1 MLRSE
6 NRECPFCGGTPRRKG
21 PKSERVSKVASKV
34 GVQDISAG
42 VKLEFQPGSSK
53 EDYFYCSGCNQEY
66 IWALIDINL
75 ILTNFCTDRK
85 EEIADKVRH
94 YYKNQVT
101 LTDLLL
107 KYRTGIVRRHS
118 GTVPYRLLYYGD
130 TRGNKDMS
138 QSPDSESYLS
148 EIDDLIKTG
157 TRTFKYSLSDAIL
170 FLLYADSQPIK
181 GKTRQMKEIFLML
194 TEVMNEQNVEHVNF
208 ERKRFG
214 PYSEAVDY
222 TIDQLVFSNYIS
234 VGGKKSSNDFA
245 IEITQKAR
253 NYIKEKYGELPYHI
267 RQTLERKRKE
277 WDTHI
282 PAGLLNLVY
291 TRYPEY
297 LEKSVF
303 RKRYEPLDWKNDKQR
318 PSK

>member
-1 MLRSE
+1 
-6 NRECPFCGGTPRRKG
+6 
-21 PKSERVSKVASKV
+21 
-34 GVQDISAG
+34 
-42 VKLEFQPGSSK
+42 
-53 EDYFYCSGCNQEY
+53 
-66 IWALIDINL
+66 
-75 ILTNFCTDRK
+75 
-85 EEIADKVRH
+85 
-94 YYKNQVT
+94 
-101 LTDLLL
+101 
-107 KYRTGIVRRHS
+107 
-118 GTVPYRLLYYGD
+118 
-130 TRGNKDMS
+130 MS
-138 QSPDSESYLS
+138 QSSDSESYLS

-208 ERKRFG
+208 EKKRFG

-253 NYIKEKYGELPYHI
+253 SYIKEKYAELPYHI

-282 PAGLLNLVY
+282 PTGLLNLVY

-303 RKRYEPLDWKNDKQR
+303 RKRYEPLDWDNDKQR